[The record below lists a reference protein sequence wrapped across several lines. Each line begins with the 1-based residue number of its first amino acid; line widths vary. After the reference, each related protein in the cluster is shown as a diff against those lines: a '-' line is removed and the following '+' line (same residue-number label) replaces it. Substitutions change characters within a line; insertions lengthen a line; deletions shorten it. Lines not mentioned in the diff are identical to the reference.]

1 MGKDIVKILGR
12 WRSDAVDVYLWT
24 STWTL
29 TEGYSEL
36 MVQAGGYKFAP
47 DQVESTLPHLVP
59 ENASDDVQDEY
70 ISQLLEY
77 NDDVDKFDETVD
89 PVTSS

>member
-1 MGKDIVKILGR
+1 
-12 WRSDAVDVYLWT
+12 
-24 STWTL
+24 
-29 TEGYSEL
+29 
-36 MVQAGGYKFAP
+36 MVQVGGYKFAP